1 MSPAQGPLYDARNGR
16 PRGERQWTRETF
28 ACLEL
33 RVVWSHEINTNLK
46 MCIVF
51 ARFNWSIDVSFS
63 FVCPVIDHEVHHNF
77 VKVRNSSDKLTEL
90 AHFFIKTWRFV
101 CYSTYIFKSNCSN
114 LRQLFI
120 YKRIG
125 QKKYR
130 HGNKTVWS
138 LDVSSLFT
146 NVQHEETLNICLD
159 KLYSLADLRLY
170 PGLFYAI

>member
-1 MSPAQGPLYDARNGR
+1 MSPAQGPLYDARTGR
-16 PRGERQWTRETF
+16 PRGERRETF

-63 FVCPVIDHEVHHNF
+63 CVCPVIDHEVHHNF

-101 CYSTYIFKSNCSN
+101 CYSTYIFKSNRWN
-114 LRQLFI
+114 LSYRSL
-120 YKRIG
+120 YKIVMRG
-125 QKKYR
+125 LEPRVSKYSTVNYKK
-130 HGNKTVWS
+130 K
-138 LDVSSLFT
+138 
-146 NVQHEETLNICLD
+146 I
-159 KLYSLADLRLY
+159 
-170 PGLFYAI
+170 